1 MRSHTFTGFNS
12 KPVRLTGLPFG
23 PSSPG
28 GPLAP
33 AGPAAPGGPAS
44 PFSPLSP
51 LGPYS
56 DEVFLMST
64 SKEAEFF
71 LFCFFQSAL
80 HSVEGKTDIG
90 SNGDLGLFHRG
101 QQP

>member
-1 MRSHTFTGFNS
+1 MKSHTFTGFNS
-12 KPVRLTGLPFG
+12 RSVRLTGLPFG

-56 DEVFLMST
+56 DVGEVGVFLMSA
-64 SKEAEFF
+64 SKEDDFFF
-71 LFCFFQSAL
+71 LSLFFFTVYIKLSEDVLPETA
-80 HSVEGKTDIG
+80 DRYWI
-90 SNGDLGLFHRG
+90 
-101 QQP
+101 